1 MDSDA
6 LTALEFEA
14 IAQRLEGAA
23 ATPRGQELAR
33 ALAPSS
39 VPAEVAR
46 RQALTAEAV
55 ALLEESD
62 EPPLHGIHDVREAA
76 AHAARGGVLTAD
88 ALARIASTVAGGLR
102 VRAAAETPLF
112 AELAAAIEPGLGPLA
127 EQISRCV
134 EEDGSDLRDNAS
146 PRLRKLRRELR
157 EGRQRVAD
165 ELRRL
170 ARSPALA
177 QHLQEDFVAL
187 RGGRPVLAVK
197 ASSRSS
203 VKGIVH
209 DASGS
214 GQTLFVEPFEV
225 VELSNRQSEAIA
237 EEREEVERI
246 LRELSVAVGERADA
260 LAALVEATAAI
271 DLAVACGTL
280 SRGWRG
286 APVEV
291 TDEVRLLGARHPL
304 LDRATAVPIDLDL
317 GELRALVVSGPNT
330 GGKTV
335 ALKTLGLA
343 ALLHQSGLRPPADT
357 AALPV
362 FDEV

>member
-1 MDSDA
+1 VDSDA
-6 LTALEFEA
+6 LTALEFAA
-14 IAQRLEGAA
+14 IAQRLEGVA

-39 VPAEVAR
+39 APAEVAR

-76 AHAARGGVLTAD
+76 AHAARGGVLTAA
-88 ALARIASTVAGGLR
+88 ALARVASTVAGGLR

-112 AELAAAIEPGLGPLA
+112 SELAAAIEPGLGSLA
-127 EQISRCV
+127 EQISHCV

-157 EGRQRVAD
+157 DGRQRVAD

-214 GQTLFVEPFEV
+214 GQTLFVEP
-225 VELSNRQSEAIA
+225 SE
-237 EEREEVERI
+237 
-246 LRELSVAVGERADA
+246 
-260 LAALVEATAAI
+260 LVEDNNSLRSAQVQAAAEKYFEASKLHVI
-271 DLAVACGTL
+271 LVGDPDL
-280 SRGWRG
+280 
-286 APVEV
+286 
-291 TDEVRLLGARHPL
+291 VREQVGGLG
-304 LDRATAVPIDLDL
+304 L
-317 GELRALVVSGPNT
+317 GEVQLRSPPTAPAQANGR
-330 GGKTV
+330 GG
-335 ALKTLGLA
+335 A
-343 ALLHQSGLRPPADT
+343 Q
-357 AALPV
+357 
-362 FDEV
+362 